1 MKNIIITI
9 GREYGSGGKYIGE
22 MVARKLNIPFY
33 DKNILVKTYERTGIN
48 YSKLEE
54 YDEKK
59 RNDLLN
65 TWNTFNEYGYTEA
78 FGNGIYQELVNDT
91 IKQIS
96 KEGPCV
102 ILGRNS
108 NNILKDNKK
117 AINIFIYSN
126 DIDFKLKRKMKIE
139 KMSKENALKKMK
151 YIDSQRKKY
160 YEHINKQAIWGD
172 RSGYDYLIDSSIL
185 GIDGTVDLIVNL
197 YNEKQKIS

>member
-1 MKNIIITI
+1 MKNVVITI

-22 MVARKLNIPFY
+22 MVAKKLNIPFY
-33 DKNILVKTYERTGIN
+33 DKNILTKTYERTGTN

-78 FGNGIYQELVNDT
+78 FGNGIYQELMNDT
-91 IKQIS
+91 IKQII

-108 NNILKDNKK
+108 NNILKNNKR

-126 DIDFKLKRKMKIE
+126 DIDFKLKRKIETE
-139 KMSKENALKKMK
+139 KMGKEDVLKKMK
-151 YIDSQRKKY
+151 YVDSQRKKY
-160 YEHINKQAIWGD
+160 YENINKQAIWGD
-172 RSGYDYLIDSSIL
+172 RRGYDYLIDSSIL
-185 GIDGTVDLIVNL
+185 GIDGTIDLIVNL
-197 YNEKQKIS
+197 YNEKQKSS